1 MYSATSSAEININ
14 ADEGDRI
21 LFDVCRVLNCNVWP
35 VLADGVEPQEMF
47 SLQLKSLKSIFCR
60 YNQMEIFKSYSEEDI
75 VDSFLDIIRYASRYF
90 NTSTVNPIEFWSK
103 ILELNQD
110 KKQWKVSLLL
120 VEICLCAPFSN
131 ASLERL
137 FSHMNI
143 VKSTTRSRLSNR
155 SLNSI
160 LRIRISGISIRSFH
174 DKYLQKCVDYS
185 AKNRRLQ
192 QRKRKLYKKR
202 ENRKEKRVQFDITD
216 FSSDSDQSDSEESD

>member
-1 MYSATSSAEININ
+1 
-14 ADEGDRI
+14 
-21 LFDVCRVLNCNVWP
+21 
-35 VLADGVEPQEMF
+35 
-47 SLQLKSLKSIFCR
+47 
-60 YNQMEIFKSYSEEDI
+60 MEIFKSYSEEDI

-103 ILELNQD
+103 ILALNQD

-160 LRIRISGISIRSFH
+160 LRIGFQYAHFTINTFKNVSITGTAQRIGDCSNVKGNCTKSGRIGKKKEYSSI
-174 DKYLQKCVDYS
+174 
-185 AKNRRLQ
+185 
-192 QRKRKLYKKR
+192 
-202 ENRKEKRVQFDITD
+202 
-216 FSSDSDQSDSEESD
+216 

>member
-1 MYSATSSAEININ
+1 
-14 ADEGDRI
+14 
-21 LFDVCRVLNCNVWP
+21 
-35 VLADGVEPQEMF
+35 
-47 SLQLKSLKSIFCR
+47 
-60 YNQMEIFKSYSEEDI
+60 MEIFKSYSEEDI
-75 VDSFLDIIRYASRYF
+75 VDSFLDIIRYTSRYF

-103 ILELNQD
+103 ILALNQD

-137 FSHMNI
+137 FSHMII

-174 DKYLQKCVDYS
+174 DKYLQKCVDYWYS

-216 FSSDSDQSDSEESD
+216 FSSASDESDSEESD